1 MTTTYNG
8 PDRRKSPRANPKPS
22 AGAVIIYRLWALIA
36 YSDTTPT
43 RFMLALAAT
52 GWALLLIWPGDTFER
67 PVYRF
72 MKMIGGDNAEA
83 KWCIAWAAHA
93 GGMWWRIFS
102 SVPRPGWA
110 LAVHTLG
117 VILFTSSAISIFL
130 TLTYPLPA
138 AVAPDF
144 VLALAAFWVLVRT
157 HVNNERGWR
166 ND

>member
-1 MTTTYNG
+1 MKTYAG
-8 PDRRKSPRANPKPS
+8 PERRTVPRQPVSVS
-22 AGAVIIYRLWALIA
+22 AWALFAHRFWSLVA